1 MENLMITGTADSRP
15 ISAATHADVP
25 LFDLPRDQYEYRILR
40 SLRQI
45 IRAVEVHSRKLDHD
59 FQITGPQLSCLMVI
73 REHGPI
79 AVTRLAEKAFL
90 SPGTVVGIT
99 DRLEEKDL
107 VRRVRSKKDRRLV
120 EIGIT
125 EAGEKLIGRTPP
137 PLQGT
142 LTRALKEMPDR
153 ERIDIAMA
161 LERVVTLMGAENLTA
176 APILAISPPGDTS
189 LG

>member
-1 MENLMITGTADSRP
+1 MENLMEKQKVAFLP
-15 ISAATHADVP
+15 IANNNHLSQS
-25 LFDLPRDQYEYRILR
+25 LFPPPRDQYDFRILR

-59 FQITGPQLSCLMVI
+59 FQITGPQLSCLLVI

-79 AVTRLAEKAFL
+79 AVTRLAEKVFL
-90 SPGTVVGIT
+90 SAGTVVGIT
-99 DRLEEKDL
+99 DRLEEKNL

-125 EAGEKLIGRTPP
+125 EEGEKLIGRTPP

-142 LTRALKEMPDR
+142 LTTALKEMPDN
-153 ERIDIAMA
+153 
-161 LERVVTLMGAENLTA
+161 ERVVIAVTLEKLVSMMGAGNFA
-176 APILAISPPGDTS
+176 APPFLDISSAPQIPAG
-189 LG
+189 